1 MKVVPAVVGI
11 DSNLKNG
18 NHFLMVDY
26 DDKLDLGGLV
36 KEINRLQFKFDLNA
50 AHIVESSENHY
61 NVFFFEEDLDYFDAL
76 RIIHDTPCCK
86 SFKSA
91 RMHYD
96 EMTLRLS
103 PKIDPRT
110 GMSKPKPKLVHI
122 VSSKWEHEI
131 TEEQQIIKYFV
142 LRAINTV
149 NFLTV

>member
-1 MKVVPAVVGI
+1 MKAVPAVVGI

-18 NHFLMVDY
+18 NHFLMIDY
-26 DDKLDLGGLV
+26 DDKLNLGGLV

-103 PKIDPRT
+103 PKVN
-110 GMSKPKPKLVHI
+110 KPKPKLVH
-122 VSSKWEHEI
+122 VVDSKWEHEI

-142 LRAINTV
+142 LRAINL
-149 NFLTV
+149 NGFKI